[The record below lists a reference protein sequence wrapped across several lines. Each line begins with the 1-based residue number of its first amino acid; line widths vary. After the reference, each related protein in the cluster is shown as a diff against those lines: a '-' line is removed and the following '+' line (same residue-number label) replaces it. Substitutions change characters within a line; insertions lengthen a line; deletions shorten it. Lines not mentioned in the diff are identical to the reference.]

1 MRRSNAPVKKLAA
14 VQINFKLKIFLL
26 NSLSRRISFSEVGY
40 EEGSDMA
47 VFRYSIDV
55 MFQHC
60 DPAGIVF
67 YPRFFEMMN
76 EVTERFFKQSVGWP
90 LSRMHAVDGRGIP
103 SVSARLDFRAPA
115 RLGDIMDWSMWVA
128 RLGRS
133 SATMA
138 YAAEVAGGDVL
149 GGEATIVHTDLEA
162 MSPLPW
168 TAEVRSVLE
177 AHLHLTGEK

>member
-1 MRRSNAPVKKLAA
+1 MRRPDAHVKKLAA
-14 VQINFKLKIFLL
+14 VQNNFKLKIFLL
-26 NSLSRRISFSEVGY
+26 NSLSRRISFSLDGY
-40 EEGSDMA
+40 REGSDMA
-47 VFRYSIDV
+47 VFRCSIDV

-76 EVTERFFKQSVGWP
+76 EMTERFFNQSVGWP
-90 LSRMHAVDGRGIP
+90 FSRMHAVDRRGIP
-103 SVSARLDFRAPA
+103 SVSAKLDFHAPA

-133 SATMA
+133 SATLA
-138 YAAEVAGGDVL
+138 YAAEVAGCDVL

-168 TAEVRSVLE
+168 TAEVRAVLE
-177 AHLHLTGEK
+177 AHRHLTGEK